1 MAVLLKD
8 LITQVQHMNIKLIAG
23 EKGLSNIV
31 SWTHMVDNDKI
42 SEFLEGNEVT
52 FTTGLGLN
60 ENLKLIDL
68 VKGVYNNGA
77 SAIVINIGP
86 YIREIGSDVIDFAND
101 KNFPV
106 FQVPWEVHMAE
117 IMRIFCFSLA
127 KSEQSS
133 IEIKSSLNNAIFC
146 NKQEELYVG
155 PLLQK
160 GYLSEWKY
168 YFTLIEVEE
177 NGKEAAEY
185 RLEELCLKLEKY
197 ALYYHKGILVY
208 TQNKKIFMV
217 LSNYNEGEIKDLLK
231 SIFKEFC
238 SFLKK
243 SERCYFSI
251 GNTAKGI
258 RNIHKSYNQALKL
271 SKIHNSEEAPF
282 LEVIGKNK
290 LIFYKDIGI
299 YKLLMCIDDI
309 EVIQEYI
316 KETVQPLHEYDKA
329 HKSDLSKVL
338 KSYIRH
344 SGKVKETSEELFVH
358 RNTVNYKINK
368 AEDILDIDLSDLE
381 ERLRLKI
388 GFMLY
393 ELINER

>member
-8 LITQVQHMNIKLIAG
+8 LIAQVQHMDMKLVAG

-31 SWTHMVDNDKI
+31 RWTHMVDNDKI

-77 SAIVINIGP
+77 SAIVVNIGP
-86 YIREIGSDVIDFAND
+86 YIEEIGSDVIEFAND

-117 IMRIFCFSLA
+117 IMRIFCFSLT

-133 IEIKSSLNNAIFC
+133 IEIKSSLNNAVFC

-160 GYLSEWKY
+160 GYLSDWKY

-177 NGKEAAEY
+177 NDKEAADY
-185 RLEELCLKLEKY
+185 RLEELCLRLEKY
-197 ALYYHKGILVY
+197 LLYYHKGILAY

-217 LSNYNEGEIKDLLK
+217 LSNYDEVEISKILK

-238 SFLKK
+238 SFLRK
-243 SERCYFSI
+243 SEKCYFSI

-258 RNIHKSYNQALKL
+258 RNIHKSYKQALKL
-271 SKIHNSEEAPF
+271 SKIHNSEEVSF
-282 LEVIGKNK
+282 SELIEKNK
-290 LIFYKDIGI
+290 MLFYKDIGV

-309 EVIQEYI
+309 ETIQEYI
-316 KETVQPLHEYDKA
+316 NETVKPLYEYDKS
-329 HKSDLSKVL
+329 HKSDLAKVL

-358 RNTVNYKINK
+358 RNTINYKINK
-368 AEDILDIDLSDLE
+368 AEEILDIDLSDLE
-381 ERLRLKI
+381 ERLRVKI

-393 ELINER
+393 ELISEK